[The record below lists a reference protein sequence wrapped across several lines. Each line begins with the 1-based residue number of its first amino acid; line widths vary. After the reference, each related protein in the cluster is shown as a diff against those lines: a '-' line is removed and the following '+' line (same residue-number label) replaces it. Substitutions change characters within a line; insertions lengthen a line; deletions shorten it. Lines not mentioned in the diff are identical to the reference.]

1 MLRCGT
7 KSIEV
12 DVSYVDQGLAAF
24 ADAFLII

>member
-1 MLRCGT
+1 LRCGT
-7 KSIEV
+7 KLIEA